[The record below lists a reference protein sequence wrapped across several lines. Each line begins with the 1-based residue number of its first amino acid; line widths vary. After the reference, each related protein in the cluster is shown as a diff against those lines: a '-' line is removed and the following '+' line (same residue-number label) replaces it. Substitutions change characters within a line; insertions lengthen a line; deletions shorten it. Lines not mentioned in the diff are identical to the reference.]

1 MRGTIALV
9 TGANS
14 GMGLATTV
22 ELARKGAKVIMV
34 CRNRQREK
42 KHLLPP
48 NKRATPRISSSCC
61 VIWLHLRAFA
71 ALLRNLL

>member
-1 MRGTIALV
+1 MRGKIALV

-34 CRNRQREK
+34 CRNRQRGEEALAAAK
-42 KHLLPP
+42 Q
-48 NKRATPRISSSCC
+48 RATPWISS
-61 VIWLHLRAFA
+61 
-71 ALLRNLL
+71 